1 MKNVWSKGALAE
13 TTIKVQVE
21 KNRIL
26 AKFSMNLT
34 ILAKVTLATM
44 FLYLERQ
51 RRLMEMKLQA
61 KKLKKEGKF
70 DELAR
75 LLGSSAANAENLS
88 KRLGENR
95 ENYMNKLNER

>member
-1 MKNVWSKGALAE
+1 M
-13 TTIKVQVE
+13 
-21 KNRIL
+21 
-26 AKFSMNLT
+26 
-34 ILAKVTLATM
+34 TM
-44 FLYLERQ
+44 ILERQ

-95 ENYMNKLNER
+95 ENYINKLNERWDNEICLKSMFNCNCFLGAIQK